1 MMVHLYT
8 PLQKRLLCLPAQ
20 SQACGGDGTK
30 WGVTGPQ
37 QDWYLLVCVKRST
50 VQTLQIPYSELF
62 MRTFLTKLSDADS
75 MRVAPLI
82 GSGVTAEQHV
92 A

>member
-1 MMVHLYT
+1 MVHLYT
-8 PLQKRLLCLPAQ
+8 QLQKRLLCLPAQ
-20 SQACGGDGTK
+20 SQAYGGDSTK

-62 MRTFLTKLSDADS
+62 TFLTKLSDADS